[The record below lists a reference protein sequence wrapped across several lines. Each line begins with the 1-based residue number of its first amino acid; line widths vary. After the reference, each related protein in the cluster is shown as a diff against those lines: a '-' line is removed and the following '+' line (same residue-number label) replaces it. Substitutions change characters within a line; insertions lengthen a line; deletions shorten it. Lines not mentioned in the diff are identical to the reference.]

1 MIESTFLHLPRTG
14 ATKEQRL
21 WESGI
26 RTWHDFLRAPNVR
39 GFSQNT
45 KSEADEVLAQSQ
57 RALAKGDS
65 TFFRAIPSV
74 QQWRLY
80 PTFRDEAVFV
90 DIETS
95 WRGDVTVLGVYDG
108 SKVKQFIRGENL
120 NAKNVQRH
128 LDGKLIITYNGAS
141 FDLPVLRRCFGNAA
155 VPAVP
160 HFDTMHLARRL
171 GYRGGLKAL
180 ERDLGIA
187 RPSAVDGMSGADAL
201 TLWAAYRETGNE
213 KHLQTLLAYNEED
226 IVNLQTVADKL
237 VKRAIPSAL
246 HAQTARKGI

>member
-1 MIESTFLHLPRTG
+1 VIESTFLHLPRTG

-21 WESGI
+21 WESGVH
-26 RTWHDFLRAPNVR
+26 TWHDFLRTPSVR
-39 GFSQNT
+39 GFSKTT
-45 KSEADEVLAQSQ
+45 KTVADDVLSASQ

-65 TFFRAIPSV
+65 TFFRALPSV
-74 QQWRLY
+74 QHWRLY
-80 PTFRDEAVFV
+80 PTFREEAVFV

-120 NAKNVQRH
+120 NAKNVRRH

-141 FDLPVLRRCFGNAA
+141 FDLPVLRRCFGDV
-155 VPAVP
+155 VPSVP

-180 ERDLGIA
+180 ERDLGIT
-187 RPSAVDGMSGADAL
+187 RPSEVDGMSGADAL
-201 TLWAAYRETGNE
+201 TLWDAYRKTGNE
-213 KHLQTLLAYNEED
+213 THLKTLLAYNEED
-226 IVNLQTVADKL
+226 IVNLQTVADKI
-237 VKRAIPSAL
+237 VKQAVPSHL
-246 HAQTARKGI
+246 HLKAVRKGI